1 MGAKPDCFNRMFMAG
16 RSFVVRAIHF
26 AIMSAKFTWAAANAC
41 MASLVGAESPSF
53 TAEKIRANF
62 AISEVKSGCS
72 LGGFGG
78 MRPKGAGGV
87 PATSSAF

>member
-1 MGAKPDCFNRMFMAG
+1 MGAKPDCFNRVFIAG

-26 AIMSAKFTWAAANAC
+26 AVMSAKITWAAANAC
-41 MASLVGAESPSF
+41 TASLVGAESPLF
-53 TAEKIRANF
+53 IAEKSCANF
-62 AISEVKSGCS
+62 AISEDKSGCS
-72 LGGFGG
+72 LGGFEG

>member
-1 MGAKPDCFNRMFMAG
+1 MGAKPDCFNRVFIGG
-16 RSFVVRAIHF
+16 RSLVRTIHF
-26 AIMSAKFTWAAANAC
+26 AIMSAKITWAAANAC

-53 TAEKIRANF
+53 IAEKMCANF
-62 AISEVKSGCS
+62 AISEDKSGCS
-72 LGGFGG
+72 LGGFEG